1 MTQLTALNDRIT
13 QLETRSRRL
22 QLTVTA
28 LAVLL
33 AASVTTLRPSAQQPT
48 DVLRVKGLIVEDAT
62 GRARI
67 VLGAPIAE
75 GADSRRTG
83 LKILDAAGAERI
95 GISALNNGDAV
106 IGLDA
111 PPGTGDD
118 RNAERITLVADAKGG
133 ASIAFKDRRTY
144 VAARMYL
151 DPQNLVWMQFSDFT
165 QTPAILRRMGL
176 KGDETIRP
184 NSQP

>member
-1 MTQLTALNDRIT
+1 MTQLAALNDRIAR
-13 QLETRSRRL
+13 LETRSRRL
-22 QLTVTA
+22 QFTVTA

-33 AASVTTLRPSAQQPT
+33 GASVTTLRPSAQQTT

-62 GRARI
+62 GSARI

-75 GADSRRTG
+75 GPNSRRTG
-83 LKILDAAGAERI
+83 VKILDASGAERM
-95 GISALNNGDAV
+95 GLSVLNNGDAV

-144 VAARMYL
+144 GAARMYL
-151 DPQNLVWMQFSDFT
+151 DPQNQVWMQFSDFT
-165 QTPAILRRMGL
+165 QTPAILRRIGL
-176 KGDETIRP
+176 KGDETLRP
-184 NSQP
+184 QP